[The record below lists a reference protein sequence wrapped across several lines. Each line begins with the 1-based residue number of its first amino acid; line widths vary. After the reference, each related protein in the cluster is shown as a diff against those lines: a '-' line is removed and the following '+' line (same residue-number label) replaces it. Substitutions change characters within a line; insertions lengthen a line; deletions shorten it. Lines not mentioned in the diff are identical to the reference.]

1 MLNGRHDGFSPY
13 FRLNTSMPDHSVF
26 LQLAETARQHG
37 TPLWCYDAQTIR
49 ARIDQLQGFDVIRY
63 AQKACSNLHILR
75 LIREQGV
82 RIDAVSLGEIERALL
97 AGYSP
102 AGDPAGIVLTC
113 DLFDEAT
120 LRRVVELNIEVNTG
134 SIDMLRQLGQQS
146 AGHRVWLRINPGFG
160 HGHSRKTNTGGENS
174 KHGIWHD
181 QVQEALSVIR
191 QFGLKLVGLH
201 MHIGSGVDYAHL
213 EQVGCAMVSAV
224 RALDHDIE
232 AFSIGGG
239 LSTPYRVGDEPVD
252 IQRYANAWRQ
262 AKQDIEAFLAHPV
275 RMEIEPGRFLV
286 AESGCLVTEVRA
298 VKKVGSR
305 NFILVNAGFNDLMR
319 PALYGAYHHMTLLDS
334 QGVPVSRPE
343 HLCVVGGPLCESG
356 DIFTQDEQGVTPRLL
371 PEAQVGDLLIM
382 HDTGAYGASM
392 SSNYNSRPL
401 LPEVL
406 IEQGQAKLIRRPQP
420 LSDLLAL
427 ELGL

>member
-1 MLNGRHDGFSPY
+1 
-13 FRLNTSMPDHSVF
+13 MPDHSVF
-26 LQLAETARQHG
+26 QQLAETARQHG

-82 RIDAVSLGEIERALL
+82 RVDAVSLGEIERALL

-134 SIDMLRQLGQQS
+134 SIDMLRQLGKES
-146 AGHRVWLRINPGFG
+146 PGHRVWLRINPGFG

-181 QVQEALSVIR
+181 QVQDALGVIR

-224 RALDHDIE
+224 KALDHDIE

-286 AESGCLVTEVRA
+286 AESGYLVTEVRA

-334 QGVPVSRPE
+334 SGVPVNRAE

-371 PEAQVGDLLIM
+371 PEAQVGDLLVM

-392 SSNYNSRPL
+392 SSNYNSRTL

>member
-1 MLNGRHDGFSPY
+1 
-13 FRLNTSMPDHSVF
+13 MPNHSAF
-26 LQLAETARQHG
+26 QQLAETAKQHG

-49 ARIDQLQGFDVIRY
+49 ARIAQLQGFDVIRY

-82 RIDAVSLGEIERALL
+82 RVDAVSLGEIERALL

-134 SIDMLRQLGQQS
+134 SIDMLRQLGKES

-181 QVQEALSVIR
+181 QVQEALGVIR

-224 RALDHDIE
+224 RTLDHDIE

-252 IQRYANAWRQ
+252 IQRYVSAWRQ
-262 AKQDIEAFLAHPV
+262 AKQDIEALLGHPV

-319 PALYGAYHHMTLLDS
+319 PALYGAYHQMTLLDS

>member
-1 MLNGRHDGFSPY
+1 
-13 FRLNTSMPDHSVF
+13 MPNQPDF
-26 LQLAETARQHG
+26 EQLSAIATEHG
-37 TPLWCYDAQTIR
+37 TPFWCYDAQTIK
-49 ARIDQLQGFDVIRY
+49 ARVDQLAGFETVRF

-82 RIDAVSLGEIERALL
+82 RVDAVSLGEIERALL
-97 AGYSP
+97 AGFSP
-102 AGDPAGIVLTC
+102 AGTPAGIVFTC
-113 DLFDEAT
+113 DLFDDVT

-134 SIDMLRQLGQQS
+134 SIDMLRQLGERS
-146 AGHRVWLRINPGFG
+146 RGHRVWLRINPGFG

-181 QVQEALSVIR
+181 QVHEALDLIR

-213 EQVGCAMVSAV
+213 EQVGNAMTSAV
-224 RALDHDIE
+224 KMLDHDIE

-239 LSTPYRVGDEPVD
+239 LSTPYREGDEPVD
-252 IQRYANAWRQ
+252 IQRYSNAWRQ
-262 AKQDIEAFLAHPV
+262 ARQDIEAFLGHPV

-305 NFILVNAGFNDLMR
+305 HFILVNAGFNDLMR
-319 PALYGAYHHMTLLDS
+319 PALYGAYHHMTLLDAE
-334 QGVPVSRPE
+334 GTPIHRPE
-343 HLCVVGGPLCESG
+343 HDYVVGGPLCESG
-356 DIFTQDEQGVTPRLL
+356 DIFTQDEHGVTPRLL

-406 IEQGQAKLIRRPQP
+406 IEQGQARLIRRPQP

>member
-1 MLNGRHDGFSPY
+1 
-13 FRLNTSMPDHSVF
+13 MPDHSVF

>member
-1 MLNGRHDGFSPY
+1 
-13 FRLNTSMPDHSVF
+13 MPNHSVF
-26 LQLAETARQHG
+26 LPLAETARQHG

-174 KHGIWHD
+174 KHGIWHG

-201 MHIGSGVDYAHL
+201 MHIGSGVDYVHL
-213 EQVGCAMVSAV
+213 EQVGYAMVSAV
-224 RALDHDIE
+224 KALDHDIE

-286 AESGCLVTEVRA
+286 AESGYLVTEVRA

-305 NFILVNAGFNDLMR
+305 NFVLVNAGFNDLMR

-343 HLCVVGGPLCESG
+343 HLCAVGGPLCESG

-371 PEAQVGDLLIM
+371 PEAQVGDLLVM

-406 IEQGQAKLIRRPQP
+406 IEQGQARLIRRPQP

>member
-1 MLNGRHDGFSPY
+1 MPNGLHDGFSLF
-13 FRLNTSMPDHSVF
+13 FRLNTFMPNHSVF
-26 LQLAETARQHG
+26 LQLAETARQHS
-37 TPLWCYDAQTIR
+37 TPFWCYDAQTIR
-49 ARIDQLQGFDVIRY
+49 ARIDQLQCFDVIRY

-146 AGHRVWLRINPGFG
+146 PGHRVWLRINPGFG

-286 AESGCLVTEVRA
+286 AESGYLVTEVRA

-334 QGVPVSRPE
+334 QGVPVSRLE
-343 HLCVVGGPLCESG
+343 QLCVVGGPLCESG

-371 PEAQVGDLLIM
+371 PGAQVGDLLIM

-406 IEQGQAKLIRRPQP
+406 IENGQAKLIRRPQP

>member
-1 MLNGRHDGFSPY
+1 
-13 FRLNTSMPDHSVF
+13 MPNHSAF
-26 LQLAETARQHG
+26 QQLAETAKQHG

-49 ARIDQLQGFDVIRY
+49 ARVDQLQGFDVIRY

-82 RIDAVSLGEIERALL
+82 RVDAVSLGEIERALL

-134 SIDMLRQLGQQS
+134 SIDMLRQLGKES

-181 QVQEALSVIR
+181 QVQEALGVIR

-262 AKQDIEAFLAHPV
+262 AKQDIEALLAHPV

-286 AESGCLVTEVRA
+286 AESGYLVTEVRA

-319 PALYGAYHHMTLLDS
+319 PALYGAYHQMTLLDS

-392 SSNYNSRPL
+392 SSNYNSRTL

-406 IEQGQAKLIRRPQP
+406 IEQGHARLIRRPQP

>member
-1 MLNGRHDGFSPY
+1 
-13 FRLNTSMPDHSVF
+13 MPNHSVF
-26 LQLAETARQHG
+26 LQLAEAARQHG
-37 TPLWCYDAQTIR
+37 TPFWCYDAQTIR

-262 AKQDIEAFLAHPV
+262 AKQDIETFLAHPV

-286 AESGCLVTEVRA
+286 AESGYLVTEVRA

-305 NFILVNAGFNDLMR
+305 NFVLVNAGFNDLMR

-371 PEAQVGDLLIM
+371 PEAQVGDLLVM